1 MTDKLIRAMQ
11 VVAGHLDSIEREVFK
26 RGSGMRL
33 TFIAR
38 DPRNPESDMLVSED
52 DLDQIAALIERSKK
66 REQVTP

>member
-38 DPRNPESDMLVSED
+38 DPTNPESDMLVSED